1 MDKEESL
8 GCNGSCGTCGGCG
21 HDHDHDD
28 SSLPILVLT
37 DENGNDVTFEK
48 LDVVVLDGRSFLILA
63 EVKDDESDEI
73 DVVILEI
80 KEEDGEE
87 VYDTV
92 VDEEISKKVYSQF
105 LKQQGIDEEEE

>member
-8 GCNGSCGTCGGCG
+8 GCGGSCGTCGGCG
-21 HDHDHDD
+21 HDHDD

-105 LKQQGIDEEEE
+105 LKQQGIDEEE

>member
-8 GCNGSCGTCGGCG
+8 GCGGSCGTCGGCG
-21 HDHDHDD
+21 HDHDD

>member
-8 GCNGSCGTCGGCG
+8 GCGGSCGTCGGCG
-21 HDHDHDD
+21 HDHDD

-80 KEEDGEE
+80 KEENGEE

-92 VDEEISKKVYSQF
+92 VDEELSKKVYSQF
-105 LKQQGIDEEEE
+105 LKQQGIEEDEEE

>member
-1 MDKEESL
+1 MDKEESF
-8 GCNGSCGTCGGCG
+8 GCGGSCGTCGGCG
-21 HDHDHDD
+21 HDHDD

>member
-8 GCNGSCGTCGGCG
+8 GCGGSCGTCGGCG
-21 HDHDHDD
+21 HDHDD

-73 DVVILEI
+73 DVVILEL
-80 KEEDGEE
+80 
-87 VYDTV
+87 
-92 VDEEISKKVYSQF
+92 KKKMVKKYTIQ
-105 LKQQGIDEEEE
+105 